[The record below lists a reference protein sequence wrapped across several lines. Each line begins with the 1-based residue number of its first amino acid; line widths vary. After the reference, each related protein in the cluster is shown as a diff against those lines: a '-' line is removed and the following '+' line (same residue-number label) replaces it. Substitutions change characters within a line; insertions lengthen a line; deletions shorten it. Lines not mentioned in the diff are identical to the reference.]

1 MRNALRWLHLLAGGT
16 FMGAVAAAL
25 LIAARA
31 DTMSPTA
38 FASSRELINFVGSY
52 LALPSLTVLIVSG
65 MLLVA
70 AHPIWMEARWV
81 WAKAFLGALVS
92 ALFLFLVQ
100 PAFRRA
106 AALASGALG
115 SAPSF
120 DDLQSAIQTGAT
132 YGAAVLVIALVAST
146 IAVWKPRL
154 GAREPGSSVNPT
166 DRADPL

>member
-1 MRNALRWLHLLAGGT
+1 MRNALRWLHLLAVGG

-31 DTMSPTA
+31 ESMSPTA
-38 FASSRELINFVGSY
+38 FASSRELINIVGSY

-70 AHPIWMEARWV
+70 AHPAWMEARWV
-81 WAKAFLGALVS
+81 WAKAFLGALVG
-92 ALFLFLVQ
+92 ALFLVWVQ
-100 PAFRRA
+100 PAFYRA

-120 DDLQSAIQTGAT
+120 DDLQAAIQTGAT
-132 YGAAVLVIALVAST
+132 VGAAVLVLALLAST

-154 GAREPGSSVNPT
+154 GKRGPENAASPE
-166 DRADPL
+166 DRTPD